1 MLRRRIEGDREVFD
15 RRGICRD
22 VSGVERVY
30 LFIFAENVQ
39 R

>member
-1 MLRRRIEGDREVFD
+1 MLRRRIEGDWEVFD

-22 VSGVERVY
+22 VSGVEKRI
-30 LFIFAENVQ
+30 IFFFAKNVQ